1 VLERR
6 SCRFAIQ
13 PPISYKLFIRLGE
26 DNDGS
31 GSKDKSNPGIRPP
44 RKEADPSAEEAAAS
58 GVPCFSPLKPEAIQA
73 ASAESPKPKQ
83 KPVRD
88 GFTMPRHDFALIG
101 TLKERM
107 VAFRRPTRKSELL
120 RAGLHALMAL
130 PDARLAAALDGL
142 APLRPGRPKKSG

>member
-1 VLERR
+1 M
-6 SCRFAIQ
+6 
-13 PPISYKLFIRLGE
+13 
-26 DNDGS
+26 
-31 GSKDKSNPGIRPP
+31 
-44 RKEADPSAEEAAAS
+44 AAAAKTKATPAS
-58 GVPCFSPLKPEAIQA
+58 DPRAKKLTQAPKKPRQAVSPASAPSKPEAIQA